1 MQDTIDLMAAAP
13 RALAHRRSLFML
25 SSPNSSSSVSRTAA
39 APVAAEATSAPV
51 RGSLVRRTVLGLA
64 MAASVLALGS
74 VQSVPFAQAQK
85 APEGM
90 QMPGRAPLSFADIVE
105 KVKPAVV
112 SVSVRPPARPRSPSA
127 RGAEGRRPR
136 RHAGPAGGPSAERVL
151 QEPAEGR
158 AAAAARRAQAQ
169 GSGFVISADGYIVTN
184 NHVVD
189 GATKVKVSFD
199 EQEQVRRRAHRHRR
213 AHRPR
218 ASEDRAD
225 EDLPVR
231 QVRREDPARR

>member
-1 MQDTIDLMAAAP
+1 
-13 RALAHRRSLFML
+13 ML

-90 QMPGRAPLSFADIVE
+90 QMPGRAPLTFADIVE

-112 SVSVRPPARPRSPSA
+112 SVAVTAAGEAKVASA
-127 RGAEGRRPR
+127 RGGKKGGGLEGMPDLPDD
-136 RHAGPAGGPSAERVL
+136 HPLNEFFKNLPKEF
-151 QEPAEGR
+151 R
-158 AAAAARRAQAQ
+158 APQQAPKTQAQ
-169 GSGFVISADGYIVTN
+169 GSGL
-184 NHVVD
+184 
-189 GATKVKVSFD
+189 
-199 EQEQVRRRAHRHRR
+199 RH
-213 AHRPR
+213 
-218 ASEDRAD
+218 
-225 EDLPVR
+225 LG
-231 QVRREDPARR
+231 